1 MKFIS
6 MYLFILESLGMSELI
21 LIGIVALIIFGPR
34 KLPEMMK
41 KFGSVMA
48 EFKRT
53 TNEFKESW
61 EREVSFENLEKQNSE
76 EKKLLENNVEN
87 SIGRESYP
95 LENEIVAPEIKEI
108 KGEEFEPVVSKN
120 DYENPE
126 GSETEKVSAAN
137 EAKNDLNNKRDWL

>member
-1 MKFIS
+1 
-6 MYLFILESLGMSELI
+6 MYLLIFESIGTSELL
-21 LIGIVALIIFGPR
+21 LIGLVALIIFGPR

-48 EFKRT
+48 EFKRS

-61 EREVSFENLEKQNSE
+61 EREVSFENLEKQTSE
-76 EKKLLENNVEN
+76 EKKLLDDKIDN

-108 KGEEFEPVVSKN
+108 RSDRFESVLTDRESLK
-120 DYENPE
+120 D
-126 GSETEKVSAAN
+126 SETEKVLVAN
-137 EAKNDLNNKRDWL
+137 EVNNDLNDKRDWF

>member
-1 MKFIS
+1 
-6 MYLFILESLGMSELI
+6 MYLLIFESIGTSELL

-41 KFGSVMA
+41 KFGSIMA
-48 EFKRT
+48 EFKRS

-61 EREVSFENLEKQNSE
+61 EREVSFENLEKQHSE
-76 EKKLLENNVEN
+76 GKNLLDDKVEN

-108 KGEEFEPVVSKN
+108 KGDQFEQVLT
-120 DYENPE
+120 ENENETPDE
-126 GSETEKVSAAN
+126 LETEKVLISN
-137 EAKNDLNNKRDWL
+137 EVKNDLNDKRDWL